1 MITVAHVFLG
11 GPLVIPEL
19 MASQDLSET
28 AAWLLYF
35 CWHDGTVALL
45 VSGIALGYSA
55 AKAGNRVLAVFATG
69 LILGIGL
76 LGLGAALLGN
86 ATLFNTPAPY
96 AFNVIG
102 IVAVLGLFLDQR
114 TA

>member
-1 MITVAHVFLG
+1 MFLG

-35 CWHDGTVALL
+35 CWHDGTVALF

-55 AKAGNRVLAVFATG
+55 AKPGNRVLAVFATG

-76 LGLGAALLGN
+76 LGLGVAALGN
-86 ATLFNTPAPY
+86 ATLFSTPAPY

-102 IVAVLGLFLDQR
+102 TVAMLGLFLDR
-114 TA
+114 RSA